1 MKKLITL
8 AFCIF
13 YLSSCTANHGHF
25 TVITNKML
33 DKSHFKIADQQVG
46 KNVRGR
52 SVTHIIL
59 SWELGDSDISEA
71 LDRAMKQDIGSDM
84 LVNAD
89 MLYWA
94 WFVPGFY
101 GQHGWRIRGNANSSI
116 MPLEPTQIV
125 EE

>member
-71 LDRAMKQDIGSDM
+71 LDRAMKQDEIDLICEEYKNG
-84 LVNAD
+84 
-89 MLYWA
+89 
-94 WFVPGFY
+94 
-101 GQHGWRIRGNANSSI
+101 IR
-116 MPLEPTQIV
+116 PLQRGV
-125 EE
+125 

>member
-1 MKKLITL
+1 MSKRMNEAAKL
-8 AFCIF
+8 
-13 YLSSCTANHGHF
+13 
-25 TVITNKML
+25 V
-33 DKSHFKIADQQVG
+33 DKSK
-46 KNVRGR
+46 
-52 SVTHIIL
+52 L
-59 SWELGDSDISEA
+59 YDISEA

-84 LVNAD
+84 IVNAD